1 MQHTTHPP
9 RLRYELGHLDVRKA
23 GAARQPARAAAE
35 VAHLRHLGDEIGK
48 RIPVSSLR
56 HRDVFGIKVGAAGA
70 AVQVFQVRGGRVVE
84 RVDQGP
90 LSRMLAPTLGTLGT
104 LRFTKRGW
112 GILTTYSQE
121 LTVTA
126 ARLAQQAGTPVG
138 VRVSLQVPG
147 TITGTNATGRDG
159 RTLVWGQIPPDAP
172 LWARTLG

>member
-1 MQHTTHPP
+1 MMRRTV
-9 RLRYELGHLDVRKA
+9 LGFWIGVAVTYVVLTLNTASTAFDVDVVPTEA
-23 GAARQPARAAAE
+23 NA
-35 VAHLRHLGDEIGK
+35 IG
-48 RIPVSSLR
+48 
-56 HRDVFGIKVGAAGA
+56 
-70 AVQVFQVRGGRVVE
+70 VVE

-126 ARLAQQAGTPVG
+126 ARLAQQAGTSVG

-159 RTLVWGQIPPDAP
+159 RTLVWGQIPPEAT
-172 LWARTLG
+172 LWARTRAINWPVIQFTYDISSYWFGALVHYAPAWSGAIAGIKKG